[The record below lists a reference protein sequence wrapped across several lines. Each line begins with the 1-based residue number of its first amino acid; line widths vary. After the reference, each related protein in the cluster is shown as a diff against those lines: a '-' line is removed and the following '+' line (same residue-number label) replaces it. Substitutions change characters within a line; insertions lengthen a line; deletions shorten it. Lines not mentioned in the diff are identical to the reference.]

1 MDLYG
6 SGASISQANAQTD
19 EARQLSRANQDFNN
33 TLAEQLDTT
42 NLELDQDKQSKLNKN
57 ILSGATN
64 AGKIGIISKNKIL
77 GGKEIKTSLLERI
90 AKDPNRIAREGDA
103 LKAVRGAQVGE
114 SGGSGLLVAGDAL
127 LDKAGIGS
135 SRAGEVFEGEKAG
148 TRLGSAAVEG
158 GEVAGVVGTSG
169 AARGLLKV
177 AEKGAGKTLLK
188 VGKVGVAGLGGG
200 LDIAQDIGNLA
211 SGKSGIEVFGS
222 NTASRFGNIA
232 NILGSGLEV
241 AGVATGGI
249 TPWSLT
255 LEAAGAGIGLLGSL
269 AEAGGEMEASDEAKT
284 SADADITSQQR
295 GAVLSSNV
303 ETAVGR
309 SN

>member
-1 MDLYG
+1 MELYG
-6 SGASISQANAQTD
+6 GASISQANAQTN

-33 TLAEQLDTT
+33 SLAEQLDTT

-64 AGKIGIISKNKIL
+64 AGKLGIISKNKML
-77 GGKEIKTSLLERI
+77 GGKEIKTSLAERM
-90 AKDPNRIAREGDA
+90 AKDPDRLARNSRAATAARAEG
-103 LKAVRGAQVGE
+103 
-114 SGGSGLLVAGDAL
+114 VAPRAPVE
-127 LDKAGIGS
+127 AT
-135 SRAGEVFEGEKAG
+135 AGEVFEGEKAG

-158 GEVAGVVGTSG
+158 GEVAGVVGSSG

-177 AEKGAGKTLLK
+177 AESGVGKSLLK

-211 SGKSGIEVFGS
+211 SGKSGMEVFGS

-269 AEAGGEMEASDEAKT
+269 AEAGGEMEASDDAKKT
-284 SADADITSQQR
+284 ADTDITSQER
-295 GAVLSSNV
+295 GSVLSSNV
-303 ETAVGR
+303 ETAVAR

>member
-90 AKDPNRIAREGDA
+90 AKDPDRIAREGDA

>member
-6 SGASISQANAQTD
+6 GSASISQANAQTD

-90 AKDPNRIAREGDA
+90 AKDPDRIAREGDA

-211 SGKSGIEVFGS
+211 SGKSGMEVFGS

>member
-6 SGASISQANAQTD
+6 SSASISQANAQTD

-33 TLAEQLDTT
+33 SLAEQLDTT

-64 AGKIGIISKNKIL
+64 AGKLGIISKNKML
-77 GGKEIKTSLLERI
+77 GGKEIKTTLEERM
-90 AKDPNRIAREGDA
+90 AKDPDRLARNSRAATSARAEG
-103 LKAVRGAQVGE
+103 
-114 SGGSGLLVAGDAL
+114 VAPRPPAE
-127 LDKAGIGS
+127 AT
-135 SRAGEVFEGEKAG
+135 AGEVFEGEREG

-177 AEKGAGKTLLK
+177 AESGAGKSLLK

-211 SGKSGIEVFGS
+211 SGKSGMEVFGS

-269 AEAGGEMEASDEAKT
+269 AEAGGEMEASDDAKKT
-284 SADADITSQQR
+284 ADTDITSQQR

>member
-6 SGASISQANAQTD
+6 SGASISQANAQTN

-33 TLAEQLDTT
+33 SLAEQLDTT

-64 AGKIGIISKNKIL
+64 AGKLGIISKNKML
-77 GGKEIKTSLLERI
+77 GGKEIKTTLEERM
-90 AKDPNRIAREGDA
+90 AKDPDRLARNSRAATAARAEG
-103 LKAVRGAQVGE
+103 
-114 SGGSGLLVAGDAL
+114 VAPRPPAE
-127 LDKAGIGS
+127 AT
-135 SRAGEVFEGEKAG
+135 AGEVFEGEREG

-177 AEKGAGKTLLK
+177 AESGVGKSLLK

-211 SGKSGIEVFGS
+211 SGKSGMEVFGS

-269 AEAGGEMEASDEAKT
+269 AEAGGEMEASDDAKT
-284 SADADITSQQR
+284 TADADITSQQR

>member
-6 SGASISQANAQTD
+6 TGASISQANAQTD

-77 GGKEIKTSLLERI
+77 GGKEIKTSLAERM
-90 AKDPNRIAREGDA
+90 AKDPDRIAREGDA
-103 LKAVRGAQVGE
+103 LKAVRGAEVGE
-114 SGGSGLLVAGDAL
+114 SGGSGLLVAGDTL

-135 SRAGEVFEGEKAG
+135 SRAGEVFEGEREG

-177 AEKGAGKTLLK
+177 AESGAGKTLLK

-211 SGKSGIEVFGS
+211 SGKSGMEVFGS
-222 NTASRFGNIA
+222 NNASRFGNIA
-232 NILGSGLEV
+232 NIIGSGLEV
-241 AGVATGGI
+241 AGVASGGI
-249 TPWSLT
+249 TPWGLT
-255 LEAAGAGIGLLGSL
+255 LEAVGAGVGLVGSL
-269 AEAGGEMEASDEAKT
+269 AEAGGEMESSDEAKKT
-284 SADADITSQQR
+284 ADTDITSQQR

>member
-6 SGASISQANAQTD
+6 GSASISQANAQTD

-90 AKDPNRIAREGDA
+90 AKDPDRIAREGDA

>member
-6 SGASISQANAQTD
+6 SGASISQANAQTN

-33 TLAEQLDTT
+33 SLAEQLDTT

-64 AGKIGIISKNKIL
+64 AGKLGIISKNKML
-77 GGKEIKTSLLERI
+77 GGKEIKTSLAERM
-90 AKDPNRIAREGDA
+90 AKDPDRLARNSRAATAARAEG
-103 LKAVRGAQVGE
+103 
-114 SGGSGLLVAGDAL
+114 VAPRAPVE
-127 LDKAGIGS
+127 AT
-135 SRAGEVFEGEKAG
+135 AGEVFEGEKAG

-158 GEVAGVVGTSG
+158 GEVAGVVGSSG

-177 AEKGAGKTLLK
+177 AESGVGKSLLK

-211 SGKSGIEVFGS
+211 SGKSGMEVFGS

-269 AEAGGEMEASDEAKT
+269 AEAGGEMEASDDAKKT
-284 SADADITSQQR
+284 ADTDITSQER

-303 ETAVGR
+303 ETSVAR

>member
-1 MDLYG
+1 MELYG
-6 SGASISQANAQTD
+6 GSASISQANAQTN

-57 ILSGATN
+57 ILSGVTN

-77 GGKEIKTSLLERI
+77 GGKEIKTSLAERM
-90 AKDPNRIAREGDA
+90 AKDPDRLARNSRAAKAARAEG
-103 LKAVRGAQVGE
+103 
-114 SGGSGLLVAGDAL
+114 VAPRAPPE
-127 LDKAGIGS
+127 AT
-135 SRAGEVFEGEKAG
+135 AGEVFEGEREG

-177 AEKGAGKTLLK
+177 AESGAGKTLLK

-200 LDIAQDIGNLA
+200 LDIAQDIGNIA
-211 SGKSGIEVFGS
+211 SGKSGMEVFGS

-249 TPWSLT
+249 TPWGLT
-255 LEAAGAGIGLLGSL
+255 LEAVGAGVGLIGSL
-269 AEAGGEMEASDEAKT
+269 AEAGGEMESSDEAKKT
-284 SADADITSQQR
+284 ADTDITSQQR

>member
-1 MDLYG
+1 
-6 SGASISQANAQTD
+6 
-19 EARQLSRANQDFNN
+19 
-33 TLAEQLDTT
+33 LAEQLDTT

-77 GGKEIKTSLLERI
+77 GGKEIKTSLAERM
-90 AKDPNRIAREGDA
+90 AKDPDRIAREGDA
-103 LKAVRGAQVGE
+103 LKAVRGAEVGE
-114 SGGSGLLVAGDAL
+114 SGGSGLLVAGDTL

-135 SRAGEVFEGEKAG
+135 SRAGEVFEGEREG

-177 AEKGAGKTLLK
+177 AESGAGKTLLK

-211 SGKSGIEVFGS
+211 SGKSGMEVFGS
-222 NTASRFGNIA
+222 NNASRFGNIA
-232 NILGSGLEV
+232 NIIGSGLEV
-241 AGVATGGI
+241 AGVASGGI
-249 TPWSLT
+249 TPWGLT
-255 LEAAGAGIGLLGSL
+255 LEAVGAGVGLVGSL
-269 AEAGGEMEASDEAKT
+269 AEAGGEMESSDEAKKT
-284 SADADITSQQR
+284 ADTDITSQQR

>member
-6 SGASISQANAQTD
+6 TGASISQANAQTD

>member
-6 SGASISQANAQTD
+6 TGASISQANAQTS
-19 EARQLSRANQDFNN
+19 EARQLSIANQDFNN

-64 AGKIGIISKNKIL
+64 AGKLGIISKNKIL
-77 GGKEIKTSLLERI
+77 GGKEIKTSLAERM
-90 AKDPNRIAREGDA
+90 AKDPDRLARNSRAAKAARAEG
-103 LKAVRGAQVGE
+103 
-114 SGGSGLLVAGDAL
+114 VAPRPPAE
-127 LDKAGIGS
+127 AT
-135 SRAGEVFEGEKAG
+135 AGEVFEGEQEG

-158 GEVAGVVGTSG
+158 GEVAGVVGSSG

-177 AEKGAGKTLLK
+177 AESGAGKTLLK

-200 LDIAQDIGNLA
+200 LDIAQDIGNIA
-211 SGKSGIEVFGS
+211 SGKSGMEVFGS
-222 NTASRFGNIA
+222 NNASRFGNIA
-232 NILGSGLEV
+232 NIIGSGLEV

-249 TPWSLT
+249 TPWGLT
-255 LEAAGAGIGLLGSL
+255 LEAVGAGVGLVGSL
-269 AEAGGEMEASDEAKT
+269 AEAGGEMEASDDAKKT
-284 SADADITSQQR
+284 ADTDITSQQR

-303 ETAVGR
+303 ETVVGR

>member
-64 AGKIGIISKNKIL
+64 AGKLGIISKNKML
-77 GGKEIKTSLLERI
+77 GGKEIKTTLEERM
-90 AKDPNRIAREGDA
+90 AKDPDRLARNSRAARAPRAEG
-103 LKAVRGAQVGE
+103 
-114 SGGSGLLVAGDAL
+114 VAPRPPAE
-127 LDKAGIGS
+127 AT
-135 SRAGEVFEGEKAG
+135 AGEVFEGEREG

-269 AEAGGEMEASDEAKT
+269 AEAGGEMEASDDAKT

>member
-64 AGKIGIISKNKIL
+64 AGKLGIISKNKML
-77 GGKEIKTSLLERI
+77 GGKEIKTTLEERM
-90 AKDPNRIAREGDA
+90 ARDPDRLARNSRAARAPRAEG
-103 LKAVRGAQVGE
+103 
-114 SGGSGLLVAGDAL
+114 VAPRPPAE
-127 LDKAGIGS
+127 AT
-135 SRAGEVFEGEKAG
+135 AGEVFEGEREG

-269 AEAGGEMEASDEAKT
+269 AEAGGEMEASDDAKT

>member
-33 TLAEQLDTT
+33 SLAEQLDTT

-64 AGKIGIISKNKIL
+64 AGKLGIISKNKML
-77 GGKEIKTSLLERI
+77 GGKEIKTTLEERM
-90 AKDPNRIAREGDA
+90 AKDPDRLARNSRAATAPRAEG
-103 LKAVRGAQVGE
+103 
-114 SGGSGLLVAGDAL
+114 VAPRPPAE
-127 LDKAGIGS
+127 AT
-135 SRAGEVFEGEKAG
+135 AGEVFEGEREG

-177 AEKGAGKTLLK
+177 AESGAGKSLLK

-200 LDIAQDIGNLA
+200 LDIAQDIGNIA
-211 SGKSGIEVFGS
+211 SGKSGMEVFGS

-249 TPWSLT
+249 TPWSIA
-255 LEAAGAGIGLLGSL
+255 LEAAGAGVGLLGSL
-269 AEAGGEMEASDEAKT
+269 AEAGGEMEASDDAKT

>member
-6 SGASISQANAQTD
+6 GSASISQANAQTD

>member
-64 AGKIGIISKNKIL
+64 AGKLGIISKNKML
-77 GGKEIKTSLLERI
+77 GGKEIKTTLEERM
-90 AKDPNRIAREGDA
+90 AKDPDRLARNSRAARAPRAEG
-103 LKAVRGAQVGE
+103 
-114 SGGSGLLVAGDAL
+114 VAPRPPAE
-127 LDKAGIGS
+127 AT
-135 SRAGEVFEGEKAG
+135 AGEVFEGEREG

>member
-6 SGASISQANAQTD
+6 TGASISQANAQT
-19 EARQLSRANQDFNN
+19 EQARQLSIANQDFNN

-64 AGKIGIISKNKIL
+64 AGKLGIISKNKIL
-77 GGKEIKTSLLERI
+77 GGKEIKTSLAERM
-90 AKDPNRIAREGDA
+90 AKDPDRLARNSRAAKAARAEG
-103 LKAVRGAQVGE
+103 
-114 SGGSGLLVAGDAL
+114 VAPRAP
-127 LDKAGIGS
+127 AEAT
-135 SRAGEVFEGEKAG
+135 AGEVFEGEQEG

-158 GEVAGVVGTSG
+158 GEVAGVVGSSG

-177 AEKGAGKTLLK
+177 AESGAGKTLLK

-200 LDIAQDIGNLA
+200 LDIAQDIGNIA
-211 SGKSGIEVFGS
+211 SGKSGMEVFGS
-222 NTASRFGNIA
+222 NNASRFGNIA
-232 NILGSGLEV
+232 NIIGSGLEV

-249 TPWSLT
+249 TPWGLT
-255 LEAAGAGIGLLGSL
+255 LEAVGAGVGLIGSL
-269 AEAGGEMEASDEAKT
+269 AEAGGEMEASDDAKKT
-284 SADADITSQQR
+284 ADTDITSQQR

>member
-6 SGASISQANAQTD
+6 SSASISQANAQTD

-64 AGKIGIISKNKIL
+64 AGKLGIISKNKIL
-77 GGKEIKTSLLERI
+77 GGKEIKTSLAERM
-90 AKDPNRIAREGDA
+90 AKDPDRLARNSRAAKAARAEG
-103 LKAVRGAQVGE
+103 
-114 SGGSGLLVAGDAL
+114 VAPRPPAE
-127 LDKAGIGS
+127 AT
-135 SRAGEVFEGEKAG
+135 AGEVFEGEQEG

-158 GEVAGVVGTSG
+158 GEVAGVVGSSG

-177 AEKGAGKTLLK
+177 AESGAGKTLLK

-200 LDIAQDIGNLA
+200 LDIAQDIGNIA
-211 SGKSGIEVFGS
+211 SGKSGMEVFGS
-222 NTASRFGNIA
+222 NNASRFGNIA
-232 NILGSGLEV
+232 NIIGSGLEV

-249 TPWSLT
+249 TPWGLT
-255 LEAAGAGIGLLGSL
+255 LEAVGAGVGLIGSL
-269 AEAGGEMEASDEAKT
+269 AEAGGEMEASDDAKKT
-284 SADADITSQQR
+284 ADTDITSQQR

>member
-1 MDLYG
+1 MELYG
-6 SGASISQANAQTD
+6 SGASISQANSQTNQ
-19 EARQLSRANQDFNN
+19 ARQLSRANQDFNN

-77 GGKEIKTSLLERI
+77 GGKEIKTSLEERI
-90 AKDPNRIAREGDA
+90 AKDPSRIAKEGDA
-103 LKAVRGAQVGE
+103 LKAVRGARVGE

-177 AEKGAGKTLLK
+177 AEGGAGKTLLK

-200 LDIAQDIGNLA
+200 LDIAQDIGNIA
-211 SGKSGIEVFGS
+211 SGKSGMEVFGS

-269 AEAGGEMEASDEAKT
+269 AEAGGEMEASDDAKKT
-284 SADADITSQQR
+284 ADADITSQQR

>member
-6 SGASISQANAQTD
+6 SGESISQANAQTD

-64 AGKIGIISKNKIL
+64 AGKLGIISKNKML
-77 GGKEIKTSLLERI
+77 GGKEIKTTLEERM
-90 AKDPNRIAREGDA
+90 AKDPDRLARNSRAARAPRAEG
-103 LKAVRGAQVGE
+103 
-114 SGGSGLLVAGDAL
+114 VAPRPPAE
-127 LDKAGIGS
+127 AT
-135 SRAGEVFEGEKAG
+135 AGEVFEGEREG

-222 NTASRFGNIA
+222 KTASRFGNIA

-269 AEAGGEMEASDEAKT
+269 AEAGGEMEASDDAKT

>member
-1 MDLYG
+1 ML
-6 SGASISQANAQTD
+6 
-19 EARQLSRANQDFNN
+19 QL
-33 TLAEQLDTT
+33 
-42 NLELDQDKQSKLNKN
+42 
-57 ILSGATN
+57 
-64 AGKIGIISKNKIL
+64 GK
-77 GGKEIKTSLLERI
+77 
-90 AKDPNRIAREGDA
+90 
-103 LKAVRGAQVGE
+103 

-135 SRAGEVFEGEKAG
+135 SRVGEVFEGEKAG

-177 AEKGAGKTLLK
+177 AESGAGKTLLK

-211 SGKSGIEVFGS
+211 SGKSGMEVFGS

-269 AEAGGEMEASDEAKT
+269 AEAGGEMEASDDAKT

>member
-6 SGASISQANAQTD
+6 GSASISQANAQTD

-211 SGKSGIEVFGS
+211 SGKSGMEVFGS